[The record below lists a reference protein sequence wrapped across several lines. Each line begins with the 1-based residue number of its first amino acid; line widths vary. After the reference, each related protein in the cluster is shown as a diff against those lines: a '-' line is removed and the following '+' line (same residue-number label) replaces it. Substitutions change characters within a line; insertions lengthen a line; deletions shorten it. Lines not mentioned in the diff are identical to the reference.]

1 MLKRLLKHYQKRYW
15 TSESG
20 LTVLLIVLNVF
31 LVLNMVGDFRFSL
44 FLTRL
49 LFVLVL
55 ITGILSTFAN
65 PVVRFLCIALVVVS
79 MFHAGVVYVWP
90 NLRLAVL
97 DAGLGVVY
105 LGILLVVVTAQVF
118 RSGPVTVHRISGALV
133 VYQLLGMVWSYLYQ
147 LLIVLDPGALQFPGS
162 ISTDQPAVLRQA
174 LTYFS
179 FVTLTTV
186 GYGDITPVHPATK
199 LLVMYEALAGQL
211 YPAIILARLVSLQL
225 LTPKEGA

>member
-1 MLKRLLKHYQKRYW
+1 MKRLLRFSPKHYW

-20 LTVLLIVLNVF
+20 LTSLLIVLNVF
-31 LVLNMVGDFRFSL
+31 LVLNMLGDFRFGS

-49 LFVLVL
+49 FFVLVL
-55 ITGILSTFAN
+55 IAGILTTFAT
-65 PVVRFLCIALVVVS
+65 PVVKFICIALTMVS
-79 MFHAGVVYVWP
+79 VPLTWMVYVWP
-90 NLRLAVL
+90 NRGLAAL

-105 LGILLVVVTAQVF
+105 LGLLLAVVAAQVF
-118 RSGPVTVHRISGALV
+118 RSGPVTVHRISGAVV
-133 VYQLLGMVWSYLYQ
+133 VYLLLGVMWALLYQ
-147 LLIVLDPGALQFPGS
+147 LLVFLEPGALQFPGS

-186 GYGDITPVHPATK
+186 GYGDITPVHPAAK

-225 LTPKEGA
+225 VPPKEGA